1 MRNIIIEM
9 KFLDDIVGCLTQ
21 GRDRFKRELFK
32 GRALDYFALVIE
44 GNLSDLAEG
53 HYHSQALP
61 KAIIQSLLAF
71 SIRYRLPM
79 FFCESRKYA
88 ERVTESLLCK
98 FAREIEKQAKA
109 LA

>member
-1 MRNIIIEM
+1 MTS
-9 KFLDDIVGCLTQ
+9 FDDLVGYLTQ

-32 GRALDYFALVIE
+32 GRALNYLALVIE

-61 KAIIQSLLAF
+61 KAIIQSRLAF